1 MKHTQNAIDLLEDI
15 INEFDGKKQ
24 VYLSMDRICEIWEE
38 LKDSSAPDLL
48 EACKC
53 AFENLKPQ
61 GNVKKDFSGHLAIA
75 TLSRAIK
82 KAES

>member
-48 EACKC
+48 EACK
-53 AFENLKPQ
+53 
-61 GNVKKDFSGHLAIA
+61 GAIA
-75 TLSRAIK
+75 ALSQNKTYPADIVCAK
-82 KAES
+82 TFLESAMHKILT